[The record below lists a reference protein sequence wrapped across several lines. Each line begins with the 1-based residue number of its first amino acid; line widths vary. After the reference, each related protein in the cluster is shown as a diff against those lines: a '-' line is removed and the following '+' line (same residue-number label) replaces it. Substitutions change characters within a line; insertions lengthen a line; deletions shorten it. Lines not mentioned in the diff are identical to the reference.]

1 MPHKSGIRYVFPK
14 SIKVYVGRSHIFI
27 CLIKIKKMKRMIL
40 CLTLGLGLAFGV
52 NAQEKG
58 DWYIGTGDISS
69 KAWTEWS
76 VNPTVGYGVTDN
88 LMIGVNISQADSTAD
103 QVIDA
108 HARYFVR
115 GYFVYASAPNL
126 DTDMLSIGLGKMFT
140 VHKGVFVDPKVVY
153 NTGEKTTNLQLGVG
167 LKF

>member
-1 MPHKSGIRYVFPK
+1 
-14 SIKVYVGRSHIFI
+14 
-27 CLIKIKKMKRMIL
+27 MIL
-40 CLTLGLGLAFGV
+40 SLTLGLGLALGV

-58 DWYIGTGDISS
+58 DFYVGTGDISNT
-69 KAWTEWS
+69 AWTEWS

-88 LMIGVNISQADSTAD
+88 LMVGLNISQADSTVD
-103 QVIDA
+103 QVIDV

-126 DTDMLSIGLGKMFT
+126 DTDMLSLGLGKMFT
-140 VHKGVFVDPKVVY
+140 IHKGIFVDPKVVY
-153 NTGEKTTNLQLGVG
+153 NTGEKTTNLMLGVG